1 MGRQMISRRSFLFH
15 IGLTPILGFIG
26 NVRAIADTKTAFIE
40 GSKAIPVETM
50 QSADFAIEGWH
61 DDDCDPRKTRIIA
74 VSTSWKS
81 DWL

>member
-1 MGRQMISRRSFLFH
+1 MGHQMISRRSFLFH
-15 IGLTPILGFIG
+15 TALTPILGFIG
-26 NVRAIADTKTAFIE
+26 NVRAIEATKTKCMAGAKIA
-40 GSKAIPVETM
+40 SVEKM

-61 DDDCDPRKTRIIA
+61 EDNCDPTKTRMIT

>member
-1 MGRQMISRRSFLFH
+1 MISRRSFLFH
-15 IGLTPILGFIG
+15 AALTPILGFIG
-26 NVRAIADTKTAFIE
+26 NVRAIAAAKTECMEGAKTA
-40 GSKAIPVETM
+40 SAETI

-61 DDDCDPRKTRIIA
+61 EDGCDPTKTRIIT

>member
-1 MGRQMISRRSFLFH
+1 MISRRSFLFH
-15 IGLTPILGFIG
+15 AGLTPILGFIG
-26 NVRAIADTKTAFIE
+26 NVRALAAAKTECMQESMIA
-40 GSKAIPVETM
+40 SVETL

-61 DDDCDPRKTRIIA
+61 DDGCDPTKTRIIK